1 MIEGQSKELSRETH
15 DALKRISTATLTTQL
30 FKRGFRNQFIQGVR
44 RVNQNGP
51 RLVGAAFTLR
61 YIPAREDLDHV
72 GVFQDPEHPQR
83 KSIET
88 VPPGQVLVMDCRG
101 DSAAAS
107 AGDILVTRLM
117 VRGAAGLV
125 SDGGLRDFDQIA
137 GMDFPVFCAGPSAPL
152 NLARHHAVDANRPIA
167 CGGVAVYPGDVMVG
181 DGDGVVVLPRCLADE
196 VAADGLEQEQLEEF
210 VIEEIRAGKPVH
222 GTYPPNE
229 ETMTRYAA
237 WRRKRGTTDGA
248 A

>member
-1 MIEGQSKELSRETH
+1 MTEDLREETRE
-15 DALKRISTATLTTQL
+15 ALKQISTATLTTQL
-30 FKRGFRNQFIQGVR
+30 FKRGLRNQFLRGVR
-44 RVNQNGP
+44 RANPNAP

-88 VPPGQVLVMDCRG
+88 VPPGEVLVMDCRG
-101 DSAAAS
+101 DASAAS

-117 VRGAAGLV
+117 VRGVAGIV
-125 SDGGLRDFDQIA
+125 SDGGLRDFEHIA
-137 GMDFPVFCAGPSAPL
+137 AMEFPVFCAGPSAPL

-181 DGDGVVVLPRCLADE
+181 DGDGVVVVPRHLANE
-196 VAADGLEQEQLEEF
+196 IAVDGLEQEQLEEF
-210 VIEEIRAGKPVH
+210 VIEEVRSGQPLR
-222 GTYPPNE
+222 GTYPPNDD
-229 ETMTRYAA
+229 TMARYEV
-237 WRRKRGTTDGA
+237 WRRKRGTTDGTA
-248 A
+248 